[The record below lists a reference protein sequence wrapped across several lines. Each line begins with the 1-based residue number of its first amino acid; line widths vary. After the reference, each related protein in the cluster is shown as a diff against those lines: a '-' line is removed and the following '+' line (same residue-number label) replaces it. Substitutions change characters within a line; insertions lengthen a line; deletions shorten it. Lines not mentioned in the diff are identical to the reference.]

1 MVISFSDSEM
11 EHVTFSHDDALVI
24 TAVID
29 GYDMGKVFIDSNNST
44 DVLFLDA
51 LKNMGKSEKE

>member
-1 MVISFSDSEM
+1 M